1 MGVRGLLSYVLR
13 HADAMT
19 QRVDLAQEAQYYGR
33 NGVTLLV
40 DILDFCARFLPE
52 VDRGA
57 KGWEGDATVQVCGS
71 DFVQHDEALC
81 ELIFALR
88 HAGQKGET
96 VLIAGIYLEFFL
108 DPPRGC
114 GLLDAATSAWT
125 EEALRPLSRKKGD
138 PVTSG
143 PIIEI
148 GDSKWEI
155 LVYPSGNERCKDGWI
170 RVSVRCT
177 EGEQEVRALYSV
189 SVVNAAG
196 EVKHRLEEEATFTSG
211 DGWGFDNFIRQERL
225 TDRTKGF
232 ADDVVIFEATVTV
245 LGREEIRRQPITGS
259 ESKMIHS
266 EELASDLKALWE
278 SGQHADLTL
287 QVGETQLQVHGLIL
301 AARSAVFSRMLASD
315 MSEAKSRVIRI
326 VDADAETMRCLCEY
340 MYTGTVRNNRPF
352 ENADLAGSLL
362 QAAAKYEVH
371 GLVRWCSAKIAAT
384 LGVDTAAE
392 WLVLASQIGPQAD
405 ALKTKC
411 VHLAASNLSEVQ
423 VTEGW
428 QRFMKNPRVLNPAW
442 CDMRMNTRHEWI
454 AFDPPSVMQWGTGYR
469 KCAGHQPS
477 TWKEEAASLPG
488 ALVRQLIFDIS
499 RQLYQRAMLLGRKA
513 HFCFACLIGNFAA
526 VQMDRPK
533 MMNCFVYVC
542 WHDECVALECRRAIP
557 LAPDKAGG
565 QDIGAAQSGRMFGAL
580 CEPWHLEVSD
590 NIDWAVCQGVKLIPL
605 QFFDLDG
612 IVKLKSME
620 GGGMG
625 WPDVDS
631 FSVAYTSSDVIAE
644 YLRLGHPPKEEDLKE
659 YERKGKSKG
668 SFGRRGWPMKWWY
681 DSVLIEL
688 ALLFGTDATTPFIQ
702 KHKLYQQIGLRMG
715 QDPIESITRWFRDQL
730 YSRKLR
736 WKEVYLEAE
745 KGRGA
750 LSPVLADLAEKA
762 VAIDS
767 SLHQANQ
774 ERAKELPVTSSLLLR
789 SAALADKVWLDV
801 HLEDVSR
808 LGAPVSTQL
817 FSDLRRV
824 LYQLLGRDSITE
836 TKGDHSGV
844 TASKMVLSDAGSL
857 PDAKDRCMMRS
868 NSKQLRADDMS
879 GHQTTPF
886 VSQRRTVG
894 RHIRSYVARRCSLAS
909 GRCEH
914 IALQV
919 SWAGNVTAHRLF
931 KDGLGRI
938 DGKCSYLGHAS
949 TFVR

>member
-57 KGWEGDATVQVCGS
+57 KGWEGDATVQIFDKDGMR
-71 DFVQHDEALC
+71 VQ
-81 ELIFALR
+81 LI
-88 HAGQKGET
+88 
-96 VLIAGIYLEFFL
+96 GIYLEFFL

-125 EEALRPLSRKKGD
+125 EEALRPPSAVAARAWKLRRLFGNGAEESAMIFQTWQRLSRKKGD

-428 QRFMKNPRVLNPAW
+428 QRFMKNPRVVSEVAPLLFQA
-442 CDMRMNTRHEWI
+442 I
-454 AFDPPSVMQWGTGYR
+454 SPP
-469 KCAGHQPS
+469 
-477 TWKEEAASLPG
+477 PG
-488 ALVRQLIFDIS
+488 KKR
-499 RQLYQRAMLLGRKA
+499 
-513 HFCFACLIGNFAA
+513 
-526 VQMDRPK
+526 
-533 MMNCFVYVC
+533 
-542 WHDECVALECRRAIP
+542 RRA
-557 LAPDKAGG
+557 
-565 QDIGAAQSGRMFGAL
+565 
-580 CEPWHLEVSD
+580 CE
-590 NIDWAVCQGVKLIPL
+590 KL
-605 QFFDLDG
+605 
-612 IVKLKSME
+612 S
-620 GGGMG
+620 
-625 WPDVDS
+625 
-631 FSVAYTSSDVIAE
+631 
-644 YLRLGHPPKEEDLKE
+644 
-659 YERKGKSKG
+659 
-668 SFGRRGWPMKWWY
+668 
-681 DSVLIEL
+681 
-688 ALLFGTDATTPFIQ
+688 
-702 KHKLYQQIGLRMG
+702 
-715 QDPIESITRWFRDQL
+715 
-730 YSRKLR
+730 
-736 WKEVYLEAE
+736 
-745 KGRGA
+745 
-750 LSPVLADLAEKA
+750 
-762 VAIDS
+762 
-767 SLHQANQ
+767 
-774 ERAKELPVTSSLLLR
+774 
-789 SAALADKVWLDV
+789 
-801 HLEDVSR
+801 
-808 LGAPVSTQL
+808 
-817 FSDLRRV
+817 
-824 LYQLLGRDSITE
+824 
-836 TKGDHSGV
+836 
-844 TASKMVLSDAGSL
+844 
-857 PDAKDRCMMRS
+857 
-868 NSKQLRADDMS
+868 
-879 GHQTTPF
+879 
-886 VSQRRTVG
+886 
-894 RHIRSYVARRCSLAS
+894 
-909 GRCEH
+909 
-914 IALQV
+914 
-919 SWAGNVTAHRLF
+919 
-931 KDGLGRI
+931 
-938 DGKCSYLGHAS
+938 
-949 TFVR
+949 

>member
-57 KGWEGDATVQVCGS
+57 RGWEGDATLQVCGS

-88 HAGQKGET
+88 H
-96 VLIAGIYLEFFL
+96 AGIYLEFFL

-125 EEALRPLSRKKGD
+125 EEAKRRCSQGLEAAKAVRQWCRGERNDLPNLAEQEKEHRRSCRLRFAAHAVVEMEATLTVSKQTAVGRFRIDGFSLLARKKGD

-326 VDADAETMRCLCEY
+326 VDADSETMRCLCEY

-428 QRFMKNPRVLNPAW
+428 QRFMKNPRVVSEVAPLLFQA
-442 CDMRMNTRHEWI
+442 I
-454 AFDPPSVMQWGTGYR
+454 SPP
-469 KCAGHQPS
+469 
-477 TWKEEAASLPG
+477 PG
-488 ALVRQLIFDIS
+488 KKR
-499 RQLYQRAMLLGRKA
+499 
-513 HFCFACLIGNFAA
+513 
-526 VQMDRPK
+526 
-533 MMNCFVYVC
+533 
-542 WHDECVALECRRAIP
+542 RRA
-557 LAPDKAGG
+557 
-565 QDIGAAQSGRMFGAL
+565 
-580 CEPWHLEVSD
+580 CE
-590 NIDWAVCQGVKLIPL
+590 KL
-605 QFFDLDG
+605 
-612 IVKLKSME
+612 S
-620 GGGMG
+620 
-625 WPDVDS
+625 
-631 FSVAYTSSDVIAE
+631 
-644 YLRLGHPPKEEDLKE
+644 
-659 YERKGKSKG
+659 
-668 SFGRRGWPMKWWY
+668 
-681 DSVLIEL
+681 
-688 ALLFGTDATTPFIQ
+688 
-702 KHKLYQQIGLRMG
+702 
-715 QDPIESITRWFRDQL
+715 
-730 YSRKLR
+730 
-736 WKEVYLEAE
+736 
-745 KGRGA
+745 
-750 LSPVLADLAEKA
+750 
-762 VAIDS
+762 
-767 SLHQANQ
+767 
-774 ERAKELPVTSSLLLR
+774 
-789 SAALADKVWLDV
+789 
-801 HLEDVSR
+801 
-808 LGAPVSTQL
+808 
-817 FSDLRRV
+817 
-824 LYQLLGRDSITE
+824 
-836 TKGDHSGV
+836 
-844 TASKMVLSDAGSL
+844 
-857 PDAKDRCMMRS
+857 
-868 NSKQLRADDMS
+868 
-879 GHQTTPF
+879 
-886 VSQRRTVG
+886 
-894 RHIRSYVARRCSLAS
+894 
-909 GRCEH
+909 
-914 IALQV
+914 
-919 SWAGNVTAHRLF
+919 
-931 KDGLGRI
+931 
-938 DGKCSYLGHAS
+938 
-949 TFVR
+949 